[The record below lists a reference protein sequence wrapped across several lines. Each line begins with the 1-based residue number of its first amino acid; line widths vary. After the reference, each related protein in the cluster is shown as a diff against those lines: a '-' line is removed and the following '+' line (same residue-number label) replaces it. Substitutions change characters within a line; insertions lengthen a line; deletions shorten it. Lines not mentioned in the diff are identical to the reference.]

1 MDNQIV
7 RTATV
12 NRVTKETRIRCTL
25 CLDGSGQYDINT
37 GIGFFDH
44 MLSGFARH
52 GLFDLTLTCEGDLE
66 IDSHHTIEDCGI
78 VLGECIR
85 QAVGDK
91 KAIRR
96 FCHVILPMDEALIL
110 CAVDL
115 SGRPYYQSD
124 LAFTVPVIGQMD
136 TEMVKEFFYSVSY
149 AGMMNLH
156 FKQFTGHGFI
166 GIIGRDGKN
175 RLPDHFSERKCRDLH
190 RAVHLDDRVIAD
202 ELFCVQELP

>member
-66 IDSHHTIEDCGI
+66 VDSHHTIEDCGI

-85 QAVGDK
+85 QAKKKK
-91 KAIRR
+91 KA
-96 FCHVILPMDEALIL
+96 
-110 CAVDL
+110 
-115 SGRPYYQSD
+115 QSD

-156 FKQFTGHGFI
+156 FKQFTGQNNHHIAECAFKAF
-166 GIIGRDGKN
+166 GKA
-175 RLPDHFSERKCRDLH
+175 LDM
-190 RAVHLDDRVIAD
+190 AVMHEPRMGDAVWSTKGVL
-202 ELFCVQELP
+202 